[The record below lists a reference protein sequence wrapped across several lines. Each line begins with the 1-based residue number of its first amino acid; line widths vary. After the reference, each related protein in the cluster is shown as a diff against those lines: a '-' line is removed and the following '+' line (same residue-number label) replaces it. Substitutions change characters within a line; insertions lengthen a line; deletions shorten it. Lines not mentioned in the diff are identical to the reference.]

1 MKLQNCKYTSASGGC
16 DLLGHPVMNRLDC
29 LWNCGFYS
37 NQFQVFCS
45 LLILMRHGIVPDQIS
60 YAMGYKHFKRDP
72 DLDIYP
78 DFHKINVNQS
88 LDLFK
93 DVEIPD
99 SNKYQPNLYDFE
111 TYNKIVNRFFN
122 PSDVVSERIKFLEEK
137 YQIDTTK
144 TISVSYRGTDKGT
157 ELTLASPEEYL
168 SVVKDILSQNPDFK
182 VLLQTDQTQVIQYF
196 HSHFDDKLVF
206 FEETPSTTSNLVIW
220 KIIEDNGGDSVDW
233 QQWCDAAFRIV
244 SKCRYV
250 VNHTGNVAMF
260 TNLYRGNLENV
271 YQFNEHGVL
280 S

>member
-16 DLLGHPVMNRLDC
+16 DLLGHPELNVLDC

-37 NQFQVFCS
+37 NEFQVFCS

-60 YAMGYKHFKRDP
+60 YSMGYKHFKKDP
-72 DLDIYP
+72 DLDLYP
-78 DFHKINVNQS
+78 YFHNINVNQS

-93 DVEIPD
+93 QVPLPD

-111 TYNKIVNRFFN
+111 SYNKIIGRFFN
-122 PSDVVSERIKFLEEK
+122 PSEIVSERVKILQKK
-137 YQIDTTK
+137 YKIDPSK

-168 SVVKDILSQNPDFK
+168 SVVKDILSKNLDLK

-196 HSHFDDKLVF
+196 YSELGDKLIF

-220 KIIEDNGGDSVDW
+220 KIIEDLGGDSIDW
-233 QQWCDAAFRIV
+233 QQWCDAAFRVV
-244 SKCRYV
+244 SKCKYV
-250 VNHTGNVAMF
+250 VNHTGNVGMF
-260 TNLYRGNLENV
+260 INLYRGNIHNV
-271 YQFNEHGVL
+271 YQFNEDGKL
-280 S
+280 L